1 MLSMEEQNKHLTK
14 KENTAMN
21 DPTRSIEPENAKD
34 LDEPGN
40 LPGIIALL
48 GELKPNAV
56 INEEGIASM
65 FSRHVA
71 SVKRAVQRG
80 ELPPPT
86 RLFGNNT
93 WTVGTLVRHIEQ
105 RLEEAKNKADEV
117 NRKIARLSP

>member
-1 MLSMEEQNKHLTK
+1 
-14 KENTAMN
+14 MN
-21 DPTRSIEPENAKD
+21 DPTRSIEPENAKN
-34 LDEPGN
+34 LGKPGN

-56 INEEGIASM
+56 INEEGIASI
-65 FSRHVA
+65 FGRHTA

-105 RLEEAKNKADEV
+105 RLEEAKKKADEV